1 MLPVGVTPKHFP
13 GPTVGDQVVFDD
25 DLELRRYE
33 KKTLGNGLPESQQQR
48 LAGTHSGTVPA
59 KGQVTTRGLFLIDNN
74 FIALQTPIS

>member
-1 MLPVGVTPKHFP
+1 MTLIA
-13 GPTVGDQVVFDD
+13 TVGDQVVFDD